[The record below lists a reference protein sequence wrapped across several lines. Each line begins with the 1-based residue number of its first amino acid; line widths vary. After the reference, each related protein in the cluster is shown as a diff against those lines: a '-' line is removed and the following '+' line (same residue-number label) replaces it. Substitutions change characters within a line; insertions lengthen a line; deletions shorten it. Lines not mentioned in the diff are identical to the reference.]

1 MYGRLRIGSRNWKE
15 NTHATGGHNVH
26 YPPPALVESAC
37 RIPGHVKWPRT
48 QVHYVQ
54 VSVGG
59 YSLIPNVFQMD
70 IEARTSNSAALFA
83 GVLLTVTVEDILW
96 GYPSP
101 LDLRY

>member
-1 MYGRLRIGSRNWKE
+1 MFESLACHCSSFGPPTDKASGASGS
-15 NTHATGGHNVH
+15 V
-26 YPPPALVESAC
+26 
-37 RIPGHVKWPRT
+37 IPGHVKWPRT

-83 GVLLTVTVEDILW
+83 GVLLTVTVGEILW

>member
-1 MYGRLRIGSRNWKE
+1 MTDILSDAI
-15 NTHATGGHNVH
+15 AQ
-26 YPPPALVESAC
+26 
-37 RIPGHVKWPRT
+37 IPGHVKCPRT
-48 QVHYVQ
+48 HMHYVQ

-83 GVLLTVTVEDILW
+83 GVLLTVTVEEILW
-96 GYPSP
+96 RCSSP